1 MADCCESELEA
12 SGLEASQRRVLI
24 IVLVINLLTFVGMV
38 FASWLSHSSALLSG
52 TLDNLG
58 DALTYSLSLFVVG
71 ASITSKARVAVFKG
85 VLIALAAIAVAVQ
98 IGWRVYHLDVPVV
111 ATMGMAAVLNLLANG
126 VCLYLLNDHRHDD
139 VNMMSVW
146 ECSRNDVNEGVA
158 VIATVGLVWFTQSAW
173 PDLLVAIVLLVMFS
187 RSAIRVLKLAFEQL
201 NTASLQGVQ
210 SKTVVN

>member
-187 RSAIRVLKLAFEQL
+187 RSAIRVLTSAFEQL
-201 NTASLQGVQ
+201 NTASLQDA
-210 SKTVVN
+210 

>member
-1 MADCCESELEA
+1 MADCCESELEVA
-12 SGLEASQRRVLI
+12 GLEASQRRVLI
-24 IVLVINLLTFVGMV
+24 IVLTINLVTFVGMV
-38 FASWLSHSSALLSG
+38 FASWLSQSSALLSG

-58 DALTYSLSLFVVG
+58 DALTYSLSLLVVG
-71 ASITSKARVAVFKG
+71 AGVVAKARVAVFKG
-85 VLIALAAIAVAVQ
+85 ALIAMAAVAVAVQ
-98 IGWRVYHLDVPVV
+98 IGWRMYHLDVPVV
-111 ATMGMAAVLNLLANG
+111 AIMGVAAVVNLLANG
-126 VCLYLLNDHRHDD
+126 ICLYLLNDHRHDD

>member
-1 MADCCESELEA
+1 MADCCESELEVA
-12 SGLEASQRRVLI
+12 GLEASQRRVLI
-24 IVLVINLLTFVGMV
+24 IVLLINLVTFVGMV

-71 ASITSKARVAVFKG
+71 AGIAAKARVAVFKG
-85 VLIALAAIAVAVQ
+85 ALISLAAVAVAVQ
-98 IGWRVYHLDVPVV
+98 IGWRIYHLDMPVV
-111 ATMGMAAVLNLLANG
+111 TTMGIAAVLNLLANG

-158 VIATVGLVWFTQSAW
+158 VIVTVGLVWFTQSAW
-173 PDLLVAIVLLVMFS
+173 PDLLVAMVLLVMFA
-187 RSAIRVLKLAFEQL
+187 RSAMRVLTSAFEQL
-201 NTASLQGVQ
+201 ETASRQGA
-210 SKTVVN
+210 

>member
-1 MADCCESELEA
+1 MADCCESELEVA
-12 SGLEASQRRVLI
+12 GLEASQRRVLI
-24 IVLVINLLTFVGMV
+24 IVLAINLVTFAGMV

-71 ASITSKARVAVFKG
+71 ASVTAKARVAVFKG
-85 VLIALAAIAVAVQ
+85 VLIALAAIAVAAQ
-98 IGWRVYHLDVPVV
+98 IGWRIYHLDVPVV
-111 ATMGMAAVLNLLANG
+111 ATMGIAAVLNLLANG
-126 VCLYLLNDHRHDD
+126 VCLYVLHDHRHDD

-187 RSAIRVLKLAFEQL
+187 RSAIRVLSAALEQL
-201 NTASLQGVQ
+201 NMASLQG
-210 SKTVVN
+210 T

>member
-1 MADCCESELEA
+1 MADCCESELEV

-24 IVLVINLLTFVGMV
+24 IVLVINLVTFVGMV

-71 ASITSKARVAVFKG
+71 ASVTAKARVAVFKG
-85 VLIALAAIAVAVQ
+85 VLIALAAVAVAAQ
-98 IGWRVYHLDVPVV
+98 IVWRIYHLDVPVV
-111 ATMGMAAVLNLLANG
+111 ATMGIAAVLNLLANG

-173 PDLLVAIVLLVMFS
+173 PDLLVAMVLLVMFS
-187 RSAIRVLKLAFEQL
+187 RSAIRVLTSAFEQL
-201 NTASLQGVQ
+201 NTASLQDA
-210 SKTVVN
+210 

>member
-38 FASWLSHSSALLSG
+38 FGSWLSHSSALLSG

-98 IGWRVYHLDVPVV
+98 IGWRIYHLDVPVV

-146 ECSRNDVNEGVA
+146 ECSRNDVNEGLA

-173 PDLLVAIVLLVMFS
+173 PDLLVAIALLVMFS

>member
-1 MADCCESELEA
+1 MADCCESELEVA
-12 SGLEASQRRVLI
+12 GLEAAQRRVLI
-24 IVLVINLLTFVGMV
+24 IVLLINLVTFVGMV

-71 ASITSKARVAVFKG
+71 ASVAAKARVAVFKG
-85 VLIALAAIAVAVQ
+85 ALISLAAVAVAVQ
-98 IGWRVYHLDVPVV
+98 IGWRIYHLDMPVV
-111 ATMGMAAVLNLLANG
+111 TTMGIAAVLNLLANG

-158 VIATVGLVWFTQSAW
+158 VIATVGLVWLTQSAW
-173 PDLLVAIVLLVMFS
+173 PDLLVAMVLLVMFA
-187 RSAIRVLKLAFEQL
+187 RSGMRVLTRAFEQL
-201 NTASLQGVQ
+201 DTTSRQGA
-210 SKTVVN
+210 

>member
-1 MADCCESELEA
+1 MASCCESDLEVA
-12 SGLEASQRRVLI
+12 GLEASQRRVLI
-24 IVLVINLLTFVGMV
+24 IVLVINLVTFVGMV

-71 ASITSKARVAVFKG
+71 ASVVAKARVAVFKG
-85 VLIALAAIAVAVQ
+85 ALISLAALAVAAQ
-98 IGWRVYHLDVPVV
+98 IGWRIYHWDVPLV
-111 ATMGMAAVLNLLANG
+111 ATMGIAAVLNLLANG
-126 VCLYLLNDHRHDD
+126 ICLYYLNDHRHDD
-139 VNMMSVW
+139 VNMMSAW

-187 RSAIRVLKLAFEQL
+187 RSAMRVLTLAFGQL
-201 NTASLQGVQ
+201 ETASRQGA
-210 SKTVVN
+210 